1 MEAANNAKHVV
12 SISLGSSK
20 RDAGAILELGGSKSA
35 SNAGEPTAILT
46 EHVSSW
52 NAGTA
57 KRMPSVWVVRIYMF
71 MQAKSV
77 IPSVNRLI

>member
-12 SISLGSSK
+12 SISLGHLNVMPAPYWNWE
-20 RDAGAILELGGSKSA
+20 DAKSA

-46 EHVSSW
+46 KHVSSW

-57 KRMPSVWVVRIYMF
+57 KLMPSVWAVRIYMF